1 MPLGQVASRFKE
13 GVWLSSVMFFAARH
27 RAIFLY
33 MSNEFTS
40 YDNLMVDK

>member
-1 MPLGQVASRFKE
+1 MI
-13 GVWLSSVMFFAARH
+13 AARN

-33 MSNEFTS
+33 MANECMS

>member
-1 MPLGQVASRFKE
+1 VI
-13 GVWLSSVMFFAARH
+13 AARN

-33 MSNEFTS
+33 MANECMS

>member
-1 MPLGQVASRFKE
+1 MI
-13 GVWLSSVMFFAARH
+13 AARH

-33 MSNEFTS
+33 MANECMS

>member
-1 MPLGQVASRFKE
+1 MPLGQVARRFR
-13 GVWLSSVMFFAARH
+13 GAVWLSSVMVIAARN

-33 MSNEFTS
+33 MANECMS